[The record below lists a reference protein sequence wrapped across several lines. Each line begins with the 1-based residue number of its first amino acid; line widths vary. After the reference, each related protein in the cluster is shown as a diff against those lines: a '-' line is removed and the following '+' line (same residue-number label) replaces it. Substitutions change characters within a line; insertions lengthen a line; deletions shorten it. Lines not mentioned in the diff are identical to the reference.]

1 MCTFMLFKIGKK
13 LLFLLGTV
21 LIIPLVIGLFF
32 GGGYILYS
40 LLRGHSMS
48 DSLRDLVYIQQ
59 IIQPYIKYLM
69 IIFIIPAVLKVLK
82 KSSWILK
89 ILTPK

>member
-1 MCTFMLFKIGKK
+1 MLFKIGKK